1 MSTGIIH
8 RIEEEVPLIPLE
20 EDEIAEPIPKNH
32 DSARLSVVA
41 MIGLLCIFIFLI
53 STVLFAS
60 LYMKLLRGNNSKI
73 PPWPKSSPS
82 VLGEY
87 STAAVA
93 ADNEICSDIG
103 RDILLHGG
111 NAVDAAI
118 ATLFCIG
125 VMDTQSA
132 GLGGGHFMT
141 IFNATTKTCHVVDA
155 REIAPLAAFKDMY
168 KDKWNNSKYGWEAI
182 GVPGELHGL
191 WTEYKN
197 YGGKIEWKKIV
208 QPTIDILAEG
218 PPTSHHLAGSLKH
231 FEKQI
236 LAEPTMRKY
245 YINPKTKQVYK
256 VGEQIRTRDN
266 FKRTLQRLADAE
278 DPVELFYKGEMMK
291 EMVKEFQEHGGIITE
306 EDFKSYKSIIRN
318 DDDVIQ
324 THLANGRHIC
334 GPPPPSGSAVAQAIL
349 NILDG
354 YQLSNLTTFDDFTTL
369 FHRFIE
375 ASKFSYGARSALGD
389 MDFVK
394 NSSDVARYITS
405 AKWAEE
411 IRKLLTDKSHPDAYY
426 GGHFR
431 VPADH
436 GTTSIS
442 VIDKKGNAVA
452 VTSTINLI
460 LGALVSSDATGILWD
475 DEMDDFSIPGHPN
488 YFGFPPTPANFIEPG
503 KRPMSSMAPIV
514 IFNDNNRELLAVGG
528 AGGSTIISGVANVA
542 LHSLWLKNDIKEA
555 VDFPRFH
562 NQLQPNVTVVEHRMP
577 ERYVTA
583 LKEYGHTFRSADNY
597 TTVTAVHRAIDG
609 QIYANSDF
617 RKGSESEPSGY

>member
-1 MSTGIIH
+1 MSH
-8 RIEEEVPLIPLE
+8 PDFKNQNRIEEEVPLIPLE
-20 EDEIAEPIPKNH
+20 EDEVEEPIPKNH

-60 LYMKLLRGNNSKI
+60 LYLKLLRGNSNKI
-73 PPWPKSSPS
+73 PPWPKPSPS

-103 RDILLHGG
+103 RDTLLHGG

-141 IFNATTKTCHVVDA
+141 IYNATTKTCHVVDA
-155 REIAPLAAFKDMY
+155 REVAPLAAFQDMY

-182 GVPGELHGL
+182 AVPGELHGL
-191 WTEYKN
+191 WTEYKHF
-197 YGGKIEWKKIV
+197 GGKIPWENII

-231 FEKQI
+231 FEKEI
-236 LAEPTMRKY
+236 LAEPTMQK
-245 YINPKTKQVYK
+245 YINPKTKQVFK

-266 FKRTLQRLADAE
+266 FKNTLQRLAKAK
-278 DPVELFYKGEMMK
+278 DPVELFYKGDMMK
-291 EMVKEFQEHGGIITE
+291 EMVKEFKKHA
-306 EDFKSYKSIIRN
+306 D
-318 DDDVIQ
+318 
-324 THLANGRHIC
+324 GRHIC
-334 GPPPPSGSAVAQAIL
+334 GPPPPSGSAVTQAIL

-354 YQLSNLTTFDDFTTL
+354 YKLSNLTTFDDFTTL

-375 ASKFSYGARSALGD
+375 ASKFAYGARSALGD
-389 MDFVK
+389 MDFIK
-394 NSSDVARYITS
+394 NSSDIARYITN

-411 IRKLLTDKSHPDAYY
+411 IRQLLTDKTHPDDYY
-426 GGHFR
+426 GGHFH
-431 VPADH
+431 VPFDH

-460 LGALVSSDATGILWD
+460 LGALVSSEATGILWN

-488 YFGFPPTPANFIEPG
+488 YFGFPPTPANFIQPG

-528 AGGSTIISGVANVA
+528 SGGSTIISGVANVA

-562 NQLQPNVTVVEHRMP
+562 NQLHPNVTVVERRMP
-577 ERYVTA
+577 ERYVSA
-583 LKEYGHTFRSADNY
+583 LKEHGHTFKTADNY
-597 TTVTAVHRAIDG
+597 TTITAVHRAMDG